1 MIKLARTT
9 DEVVWELEN
18 IIEDCIRQQNHL
30 GIFAALY
37 RKVTLN
43 VKKAINEGRFDDN
56 DRMEIFDVKFAN
68 RYLEAYQRNR
78 LGQKPTSSW
87 GITFESIK
95 NRNLVLMQHL
105 LMGMNAHISL
115 DLGIAASEICPGTQL
130 PTLRNDFLEI
140 NRLLTEMVDDVQDR
154 IGRVSPTVR
163 IMDWMML
170 RVDEAIVK
178 QGLILARDAAW
189 EVAEQLAPLS
199 LEHRNLM
206 IADLDS
212 KVTDWSKNIK
222 RPHILLSPFVQIA
235 RKTESRR
242 VHHLIQ
248 TLYNE

>member
-18 IIEDCIRQQNHL
+18 IIEDCIRQRNHL

-37 RKVTLN
+37 RKVTIN
-43 VKKAINEGRFDDN
+43 VKKAINEGRFEDN

-68 RYLEAYQRNR
+68 RYLEAYHRNR
-78 LGQKPTSSW
+78 LGEKPTSSW

-95 NRNLVLMQHL
+95 NQNLVLMQHL

-130 PTLRNDFLEI
+130 PTLRNDFVEI

-199 LEHRNLM
+199 LEHRDVM

-212 KVTDWSKNIK
+212 KVTNWSKSIK

-242 VHHLIQ
+242 VHQLIQ
-248 TLYNE
+248 TLYDE

>member
-1 MIKLARTT
+1 MIKYAHTME
-9 DEVVWELEN
+9 EVVLDLEN
-18 IIEDCIRQQNHL
+18 IIEDCIKHRSHL

-43 VKKAINEGRFDDN
+43 VKKAINEGRFEDN

-68 RYLEAYQRNR
+68 RYLEAYHRNR
-78 LGQKPTSSW
+78 LGEKPTSSW
-87 GITFESIK
+87 GITFASVK

-115 DLGIAASEICPGTQL
+115 DLGIAASEICPGDQL
-130 PTLRNDFLEI
+130 PSLRNDFVEI
-140 NRLLTEMVDDVQDR
+140 NRLLIDMVDDVQDR

-163 IMDWMML
+163 VMDWMML

-189 EVAEQLAPLS
+189 EVAEQLAPLP
-199 LEHRNLM
+199 LEHRKVM

-212 KVTDWSKNIK
+212 KVTNWSKNIK
-222 RPHILLSPFVQIA
+222 RPNILLSPFVHIA
-235 RKTESRR
+235 RQTESRR
-242 VHHLIQ
+242 VPQLIQ
-248 TLYNE
+248 ALYDE